1 MDPLT
6 SNSPPGSLSSA
17 THRVTVYWL
26 KLISNV
32 GIRRVEASKERGRI
46 GTDGGEWEIFV
57 MKYGGTND
65 TRIKAR
71 LRNEAEL
78 KSRRARKKED
88 KQWAHSTFYRDSE
101 PSVGV
106 YLFINWKEIE
116 LPFHPAL
123 LLSPH
128 FFSLFLCLYDI
139 FLFPSFQSLR
149 SSFFFSAMEVESR
162 QERGFADKSA
172 ERERKRERE
181 RGRGK
186 ERERERERSCGR
198 KKRIEIAQDFRTEME
213 VRYRKPRFSSSRIF
227 SRAMVHE
234 IMFPRNDG

>member
-149 SSFFFSAMEVESR
+149 SSFFFRRWKWKAGRNGVSQIKAR
-162 QERGFADKSA
+162 N
-172 ERERKRERE
+172 ERERERERE

-186 ERERERERSCGR
+186 ERERERGRAVVKRGLKLRKTFVRKWRSG
-198 KKRIEIAQDFRTEME
+198 IENRDFHHRE
-213 VRYRKPRFSSSRIF
+213 SSPGLWC
-227 SRAMVHE
+227 MK
-234 IMFPRNDG
+234 